1 MSGNG
6 PALAGLTILES
17 FCLNVSSYSLITPG
31 GWSSNL
37 YELAWATPW
46 TPAPGPR
53 APVSPNR
60 WLQMATLSVLRRA
73 APPSTRRRNGPV
85 RTPRWTHPS
94 YARRRTRSV
103 VRARAPLL
111 GSAPRLWEKDFTGR
125 TEPGEVSPS
134 RFRHP
139 SQDAPFASLRAT
151 PSDPRCRELARFEG
165 ARPPPGRAPSSD
177 NLGAGKTLRAQP
189 REPGLAAMDKTTGQV
204 GPHRDTLIKRGL
216 CYSPRYGVIAFTVP
230 MFDQFVQ
237 RWLG

>member
-1 MSGNG
+1 MSWPGLPPG
-6 PALAGLTILES
+6 HRRRALGRRCHLIGGSRWRHYLSSVEQRRPALAAGTGR
-17 FCLNVSSYSLITPG
+17 CAPPG
-31 GWSSNL
+31 GP
-37 YELAWATPW
+37 TPLTLVGVPVALSGPERRCW
-46 TPAPGPR
+46 VAHRGCGRKTSPA
-53 APVSPNR
+53 
-60 WLQMATLSVLRRA
+60 
-73 APPSTRRRNGPV
+73 
-85 RTPRWTHPS
+85 
-94 YARRRTRSV
+94 
-103 VRARAPLL
+103 
-111 GSAPRLWEKDFTGR
+111 
-125 TEPGEVSPS
+125 EPGEVSPS